1 MVDKGGGMASKRR
14 PRHSLGRSALHGA
27 GNAQGGPGD
36 RLARLL
42 AVRELLE
49 AAITACESARDLPA
63 LSREYRLV
71 LAEIDATHT
80 TEEADVVDQLAQRRR
95 AQTEGSA

>member
-1 MVDKGGGMASKRR
+1 MVDKGGGVSRR
-14 PRHSLGRSALHGA
+14 EQARHSHGHSALHEA
-27 GNAQGGPGD
+27 EIPQGRPGD
-36 RLARLL
+36 RAARLI

-49 AAITACESARDLPA
+49 AAIAGCESARDLPG

-80 TEEADVVDQLAQRRR
+80 PTEADIVDQLAARRR
-95 AQTEGSA
+95 SQT